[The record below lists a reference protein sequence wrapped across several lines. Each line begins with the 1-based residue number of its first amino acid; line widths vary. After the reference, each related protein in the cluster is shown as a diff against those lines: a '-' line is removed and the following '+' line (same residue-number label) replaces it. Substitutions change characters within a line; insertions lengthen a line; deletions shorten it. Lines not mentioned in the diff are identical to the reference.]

1 MSLDFINAGK
11 PYMDQKS
18 FLEDWKALLDWR
30 IYLVYQNHAW
40 LGPENR
46 LQNMMGLVVSREEF
60 EYNLARGAQ
69 EQAFQGV
76 SDEELRDIEA
86 ASTLVENRI
95 DCTGGVLP
103 ALSLAQTL
111 GLSRF
116 ERDCVLLGFV
126 AATDAK
132 YEKLFSYLQDDAARK
147 LPGMALCCQLFTKPG
162 ELIAGSMASFRAG
175 GLFSALF
182 EPRGWENA
190 DLELRPFV
198 MDYLIG
204 SAFRLAP
211 GMTHLAA
218 CEPREPLAI
227 RGEAAEKLGR
237 MACGA
242 AGMLVIRGESGSGKR
257 LICRH
262 ALA

>member
-1 MSLDFINAGK
+1 MSLDFLNAGK

-116 ERDCVLLGFV
+116 ERDL
-126 AATDAK
+126 
-132 YEKLFSYLQDDAARK
+132 S
-147 LPGMALCCQLFTKPG
+147 
-162 ELIAGSMASFRAG
+162 LIH
-175 GLFSALF
+175 
-182 EPRGWENA
+182 
-190 DLELRPFV
+190 
-198 MDYLIG
+198 I
-204 SAFRLAP
+204 
-211 GMTHLAA
+211 
-218 CEPREPLAI
+218 
-227 RGEAAEKLGR
+227 
-237 MACGA
+237 
-242 AGMLVIRGESGSGKR
+242 
-257 LICRH
+257 
-262 ALA
+262 